1 MPRRPA
7 PRRCGLD
14 TAEEVPA
21 ATTTDP
27 TDEDRG
33 GGTVLVK
40 VSAANARQRFHGC
53 TPDYIRS
60 VCHGACCRSTTS
72 PTGTLITIHP
82 NEQAAVEAAGGTVRD
97 NLLVPVNRRCPFQ
110 HDGLCGLHG
119 QDAKPFGCIASPF
132 TLNRSG
138 TLVVRNR
145 YRRLRCYRDDR
156 DGPAP
161 PAYRAFRASL
171 DLIFGPTVAQQL
183 VDHLDA
189 GGGDIRL
196 PARADAHRKLID
208 NDRIKHAMTTTPAA
222 ESVGSASAVVH
233 DLTTTREPVASLRTY
248 HRNPRQGDV
257 SAIRQ
262 SLTVNG
268 QYRPLV
274 ANRGTHTGREREVL
288 AGNHTLMAARDAG
301 WPEVAVSWVDVDDDQ
316 AARIVAADNRTAD
329 LGGYDERLLAELLGE
344 LPDLAGTGYTEDDLD
359 RLVRD
364 LSGDNGEGTTA
375 ASDEPRPSLADRFL
389 VPPFSVLDARLGWWQ
404 DRKRA
409 WLSAGLTGIE
419 SHTGRDAHLI
429 YRSNSASPN
438 YYEQKTATERRLG
451 RTLTNA
457 EFEADHFQPR
467 NEAVTAGTS
476 VFDPVL
482 AEIVY
487 RWFCPPGGQVLDPW
501 AGGSVRG
508 LVAAVLGLRYTGIE
522 LRAEQIAANDEQVPA
537 VLGAEPVIRPRW
549 IEGDCL
555 DLLTSTEE
563 TDLVFGCPPYFDLE
577 RYSDD
582 PRDLSAMTTEAF
594 TTAYRTMI
602 ALAAERLRPDRYMVL
617 VVGSARDKRGG
628 MLRDLR
634 GLTVEAAHAAGLGL
648 LNEAVLVTMIGSLPH
663 RAARIFTGTRVLG
676 RSHQD
681 VLVFVKGDRKRATQ
695 AAGEVDVT
703 DALAALTMEDGTEA

>member
-1 MPRRPA
+1 M
-7 PRRCGLD
+7 
-14 TAEEVPA
+14 
-21 ATTTDP
+21 
-27 TDEDRG
+27 
-33 GGTVLVK
+33 VK

-53 TPDYIRS
+53 TPEYVRN
-60 VCHGACCRSTTS
+60 VCHGACCRSSTS

-82 NEQAAVEAAGGTVRD
+82 SEQAAVEAAGGTVRD
-97 NLLVPVNRRCPFQ
+97 NLLVAVNRRCSFQ
-110 HDGLCGLHG
+110 QNGLCGLHES
-119 QDAKPFGCIASPF
+119 DAKPFGCIASPF
-132 TLNRSG
+132 TLNKGG

-161 PAYRAFRASL
+161 PAYHAFRASL

-196 PARADAHRKLID
+196 PARADAYHKLID
-208 NDRIKHAMTTTPAA
+208 NDRIKHAVTTTPPAA
-222 ESVGSASAVVH
+222 APSPEPTNVVVH

-248 HRNPRQGDV
+248 HRNPRQGDRA
-257 SAIRQ
+257 AIRQ
-262 SLTVNG
+262 SLLVNG

-274 ANRGTHTGREREVL
+274 VNRGTHTGREREVL

-301 WPEVAVSWVDVDDDQ
+301 WPEVAVSWVDVDDDH

-364 LSGDNGEGTTA
+364 LNGDTDDAGA
-375 ASDEPRPSLADRFL
+375 AAGDAEDRPSLADRFL

-419 SHTGRDAHLI
+419 SHAGREAHLI

-451 RTLTNA
+451 HSLTNA
-457 EFEADHFQPR
+457 EFEAEHFQAR

-487 RWFCPPGGQVLDPW
+487 RWFCPPSGQVLDPW

-508 LVAAVLGLRYTGIE
+508 LVATVLGHPYTGIE
-522 LRAEQIAANDEQVPA
+522 LRAEQIAANEDQVTP
-537 VLGAEPVIRPRW
+537 VLGDAPSIRPRW
-549 IEGDCL
+549 VEGDCL
-555 DLLTSTEE
+555 DVLPTLDAGSV
-563 TDLVFGCPPYFDLE
+563 DLVFGCPPYFDLE

-582 PRDLSAMTTEAF
+582 PRDLSAMTAEQFA
-594 TTAYRTMI
+594 TAYRQMI

-617 VVGSARDKRGG
+617 VVGSARSKRDGL
-628 MLRDLR
+628 LRDLR
-634 GLTVEAAHAAGLGL
+634 GLTVDAAHAAGLGL

-681 VLVFVKGDRKRATQ
+681 VLIFVKGDRKRATQ

-703 DALAALTMEDGTEA
+703 DALAALATDEANDDDPGR

>member
-1 MPRRPA
+1 MTT
-7 PRRCGLD
+7 D
-14 TAEEVPA
+14 TT
-21 ATTTDP
+21 ATTGPAEAD
-27 TDEDRG
+27 
-33 GGTVLVK
+33 TVLVK
-40 VSAANARQRFHGC
+40 VSAVLARQRFHGC
-53 TPDYIRS
+53 TPDYIRQ

-82 NEQAAVEAAGGTVRD
+82 SEQAAVEVAGGTVRD
-97 NLLVPVNRRCPFQ
+97 NLLVSANKRCPFQ
-110 HDGLCGLHG
+110 QDGLCGLHG
-119 QDAKPFGCIASPF
+119 DEAKPFGCIASPF
-132 TLNRSG
+132 TLNRGG

-171 DLIFGPTVAQQL
+171 NLIFGPAVAQQL

-196 PARADAHRKLID
+196 PARADAYRKLID
-208 NDRIKHAMTTTPAA
+208 NDQIKHAMTSAPQASPREPT
-222 ESVGSASAVVH
+222 GSTSAVVH

-257 SAIRQ
+257 TAIRQ
-262 SLTVNG
+262 SLMANG

-288 AGNHTLMAARDAG
+288 AGNHTLKAARDAG
-301 WPEVAVSWVDVDDDQ
+301 WGEVAVSWVDVDDDQ

-344 LPDLAGTGYTEDDLD
+344 LPDLTGTGYTEDDLD

-364 LSGDNGEGTTA
+364 LSSDNGGEDTTTA
-375 ASDEPRPSLADRFL
+375 DDEPRPTLADRFL

-409 WLSAGLTGIE
+409 WLSSGLSGIE

-451 RTLTNA
+451 RMLTNA

-482 AEIVY
+482 AEIIY

-522 LRAEQIAANDEQVPA
+522 LRAEQITANETQVPP
-537 VLGAEPVIRPRW
+537 VLGAEPAIRPRW
-549 IEGDCL
+549 LEGDCL
-555 DLLTSTEE
+555 DLLPTMD
-563 TDLVFGCPPYFDLE
+563 TDSVDLIFGCPPYFDLE

-582 PRDLSAMTTEAF
+582 PRDLSTMTTEQF
-594 TTAYRTMI
+594 SNSYRRMI
-602 ALAAERLRPDRYMVL
+602 ALAAERLRPDRYAVL
-617 VVGSARDKRGG
+617 VVGSARDRRSG

-648 LNEAVLVTMIGSLPH
+648 HNEAVLVTMIGSLPH

-681 VLVFVKGDRKRATQ
+681 VLVFVKGDRKRATE
-695 AAGEVDVT
+695 AAGEVDITNAV
-703 DALAALTMEDGTEA
+703 AALGADADQ